1 MKWRR
6 LNWLLLAARQL
17 LDTTLA
23 NHAVPNSA
31 QLSCL
36 ELWGG
41 SSEPWWGMSFKPP
54 PSATESQV
62 ELEPGSSTL
71 FSFIF
76 QGKGNLGG
84 KKEHINFT
92 KFYNQLFLSFNFV
105 LPSND
110 NDVHPTKSEI
120 RPNLKLYGHHQRP

>member
-1 MKWRR
+1 
-6 LNWLLLAARQL
+6 
-17 LDTTLA
+17 
-23 NHAVPNSA
+23 
-31 QLSCL
+31 
-36 ELWGG
+36 
-41 SSEPWWGMSFKPP
+41 MSFKPP

-62 ELEPGSSTL
+62 ELEPGCSAL

>member
-1 MKWRR
+1 M
-6 LNWLLLAARQL
+6 QCQ
-17 LDTTLA
+17 T
-23 NHAVPNSA
+23 VPNSA

-54 PSATESQV
+54 HSATKSQV
-62 ELEPGSSTL
+62 ELGAL

-84 KKEHINFT
+84 KKEPINFT

-110 NDVHPTKSEI
+110 NDMSPTKSEI
-120 RPNLKLYGHHQRP
+120 RSNLKLYGHHQRP